1 MPILPNTGGLSVDT
15 VLELESY
22 PSTTYFL
29 DTQSMQLR
37 NQVDGLQAVAQAV
50 EIALRVERFQ
60 WQIYSVNFGVEFDG
74 LIGQDFGFVAAMLER
89 RIKEALRVDDRIR
102 QVGNFQFLSS
112 DDGSVMTVT
121 FDVTSVFGSFSTSL
135 GVNV

>member
-102 QVGNFQFLSS
+102 QVGNFQFLPS

>member
-102 QVGNFQFLSS
+102 QVGNFQFLPS
-112 DDGSVMTVT
+112 DDGSMMTVT

>member
-1 MPILPNTGGLSVDT
+1 MPILPNTSGLSVDT

-102 QVGNFQFLSS
+102 QVGNFQFLPS